1 MSGRFTLI
9 VRFKVQ
15 EAAKAKLI
23 NHFKEVFV
31 HIEQEETFV
40 EASLRQD
47 RGDATSLMAYEVWAE
62 TPESI
67 LANQLTKEY
76 RKDFEQAIVNLKVE
90 RTPTWYVSLAEWKK
104 A

>member
-1 MSGRFTLI
+1 MSVKFTLI

-15 EAAKAKLI
+15 ETAKAELI
-23 NHFKEVFV
+23 NQLKEVFA

-40 EASLRQD
+40 EASLQQD
-47 RGDATSLMAYEVWAE
+47 REDPTSLLAYEVWRE

-67 LANQLTKEY
+67 LKNQLTKEY
-76 RKDFEQAIVNLKVE
+76 RKGFEQAIVDLKVE
-90 RTPTWYVSLAEWKK
+90 RTPTWYESLAEWEK